1 MYLLV
6 DIFEFQLKLSLFLVP
21 LGHHLIEV
29 SLDLDHLTVQT
40 SQLLIWSSCL
50 LVHLFLSA
58 DCLLV
63 LFFELINYNKLF

>member
-40 SQLLIWSSCL
+40 SQLLIGSSCL
-50 LVHLFLSA
+50 LVHL
-58 DCLLV
+58 
-63 LFFELINYNKLF
+63 